1 MNFIP
6 FLFQTLVL
14 GRICDN
20 ITTKYLL
27 VKVDGASE
35 IQSDGTRLEPRFP
48 EGAGK

>member
-1 MNFIP
+1 MNLTP
-6 FLFQTLVL
+6 FLIQTLVL
-14 GRICDN
+14 GLTCDD